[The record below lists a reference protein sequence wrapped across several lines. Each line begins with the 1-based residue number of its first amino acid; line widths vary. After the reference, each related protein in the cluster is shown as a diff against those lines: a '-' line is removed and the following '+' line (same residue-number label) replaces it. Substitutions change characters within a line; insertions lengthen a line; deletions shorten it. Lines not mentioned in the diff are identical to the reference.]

1 MKLSELCPVPLP
13 PANLPSEVLIG
24 PGVLDEVEAVAARH
38 MSADRLILADP
49 DTWRAVGEPSLTGT
63 RLLLEPHPHAD
74 DETVARVVDAMKD
87 RSGIVAVGSGTIND
101 LAKRAAHLL
110 ERPYIIVGTA
120 ASMNGY
126 ASGIAAIL
134 SNSLKTTVP
143 AAPPRAI
150 IPIPRFSPQP
160 RPA

>member
-101 LAKRAAHLL
+101 LAKRAESSFKA
-110 ERPYIIVGTA
+110 GK
-120 ASMNGY
+120 
-126 ASGIAAIL
+126 ASGLFFSRYFCIRFANFFASDWAERL
-134 SNSLKTTVP
+134 DATNTSNWPLIS
-143 AAPPRAI
+143 
-150 IPIPRFSPQP
+150 
-160 RPA
+160 